1 MLTGQE
7 SPETRRRMLGQR
19 KNDSTLVPEDFPSPR
34 SPLTLGHKSVNESP
48 SSSRVGPSCSS
59 PAGVRQSQRNG
70 PLEKCESVGVRKGK
84 ENRVESP
91 AKVPFNGY
99 HPFAAPSPQSS
110 PSRLDLRTPD
120 PDYVKTRSNVG
131 VLLLSC
137 LFLLIY
143 MSSFKQ
149 RCRMLVA
156 VLRGRL
162 GSRCGKNGKEK
173 QLGKKMEGNKER
185 KKTGNE
191 LGQDT

>member
-48 SSSRVGPSCSS
+48 SSSRVGPSCLS

-143 MSSFKQ
+143 VFLQAEMQ
-149 RCRMLVA
+149 I
-156 VLRGRL
+156 L
-162 GSRCGKNGKEK
+162 GSNATRQARFKVRQEWKGEAIREENGRK
-173 QLGKKMEGNKER
+173 QGKKENR
-185 KKTGNE
+185 K
-191 LGQDT
+191 